1 MNVFELFTFPY
12 RKKYHIS
19 IPKYHTTLAMEA
31 PPASNQQ
38 GPEMA
43 GDGLRK
49 HEPGIYGPI
58 DPKYYLPR
66 TWTRCSI
73 HAMEQVQFSKFVTFV
88 IGRFRSKA
96 GRLEE
101 VPLFVNLLNTEG
113 DFDFMTPALEQIP
126 EWRMEP

>member
-1 MNVFELFTFPY
+1 MNFFEIFTFPY
-12 RKKYHIS
+12 RKNYHIS
-19 IPKYHTTLAMEA
+19 VPHYPALTMKVPLA
-31 PPASNQQ
+31 PD
-38 GPEMA
+38 PEVG
-43 GDGLRK
+43 GDELRK
-49 HEPGIYGPI
+49 REPVKHGPI

-66 TWTRCSI
+66 TWTRCSV
-73 HAMEQVQFSKFVTFV
+73 HDMERDQFSKFVALV